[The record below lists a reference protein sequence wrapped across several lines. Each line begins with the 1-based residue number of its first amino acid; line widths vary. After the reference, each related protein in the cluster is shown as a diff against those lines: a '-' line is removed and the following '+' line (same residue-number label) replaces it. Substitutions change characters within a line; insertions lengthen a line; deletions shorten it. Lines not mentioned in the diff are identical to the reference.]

1 MTEPPHPPPHGA
13 PPSWSQYGVPPGS
26 PYWDGAPPAGR
37 GQPAAPDD
45 PLVSTD
51 YAGWWSR
58 STALARRAWP
68 ALLTLQLFG
77 AVASVLIQAP
87 VVSFLA
93 LAASGSGSLDGTAE
107 MDLASG
113 LVWIVAGIGWSIAQ
127 IPLQLLVY
135 ALVVLASVYVVV
147 GAASSG
153 PQDVGSALR
162 GALRRVLPMTGWA
175 LVSGLLVVVGVLACL
190 LPGLYLGLVFLLLPP
205 VVAFERAGVFERC
218 FQLFHGDLGAAL
230 ARILTIGGLTV
241 VAAIVAM
248 IVESAVG
255 LSPTDTAGTA
265 GEVVLQAVGSLAVS
279 AAVGAVAGVLIAPMA
294 VVAYADLRARREP
307 VSTPQLAAELAR

>member
-1 MTEPPHPPPHGA
+1 MTEPPSPPPYGA
-13 PPSWSQYGVPPGS
+13 PPPGS
-26 PYWDGAPPAGR
+26 PYGYGPPPAGWA
-37 GQPAAPDD
+37 QPAAPDD

-58 STALARRAWP
+58 STALVRRAWP
-68 ALLTLQLFG
+68 ALLRLQLIG

-135 ALVVLASVYVVV
+135 ALVGLASVYVVV
-147 GAASSG
+147 GAASG
-153 PQDVGSALR
+153 DPMGAGSAVR
-162 GALRRVLPMTGWA
+162 AALRRVLPMTGWA

-218 FQLFHGDLGAAL
+218 FQLFHADLGAAF
-230 ARILTIGGLTV
+230 ARMLTVGALTV
-241 VAAIVAM
+241 VAGIVGTF
-248 IVESAVG
+248 IEDAVG
-255 LSPTDTAGTA
+255 LQPLATAGATD
-265 GEVVLQAVGSLAVS
+265 GPDSLRT
-279 AAVGAVAGVLIAPMA
+279 
-294 VVAYADLRARREP
+294 LRAAA
-307 VSTPQLAAELAR
+307 SGLTTPTYVPLCPGTLQSRVPIKV